1 MGRWFRRLLEIK
13 GDAMKKLPWWAAPVL
28 AATLV
33 GTSGAPTQAEGLEVV
48 EGKAFDSGFVKD
60 FYLEGNAIPTQK
72 RNAVM
77 VKTTGGKRML
87 FALLDTS
94 GYGADI
100 QAKYTGMAI
109 VEEKVSLGAITLGVG
124 AYGFGVKTANPPGD
138 EPATLL
144 FYDVA
149 GQNVGEATVPYD
161 AELAGPVPL
170 QLVTE
175 GGKAMLYLGRYGVE
189 IH

>member
-1 MGRWFRRLLEIK
+1 
-13 GDAMKKLPWWAAPVL
+13 MKKVLWWFAPVVPM
-28 AATLV
+28 ALV
-33 GTSGAPTQAEGLEVV
+33 WGAGVPAQAQGLEVV
-48 EGKAFDSGFVKD
+48 KGKAFDAGFVRE

-77 VKTTGGKRML
+77 VKAADGKRML

-94 GYGADI
+94 GYGADV

-109 VEEKVSLGAITLGVG
+109 IEKKVSLGGATLGVG
-124 AYGFGVKTANPPGD
+124 AWGFGLEKANPPGD
-138 EPATLL
+138 KPAKLL

-149 GQNVGEATVPYD
+149 GQRVAEATVPYD
-161 AELAGPVPL
+161 AKLARPVPL
-170 QLVTE
+170 QVVTE

-189 IH
+189 IQ